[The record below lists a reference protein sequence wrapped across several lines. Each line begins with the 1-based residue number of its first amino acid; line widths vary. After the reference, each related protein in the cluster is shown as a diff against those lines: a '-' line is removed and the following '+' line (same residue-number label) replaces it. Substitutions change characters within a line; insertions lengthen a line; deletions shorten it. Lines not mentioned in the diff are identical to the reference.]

1 MTLCFFLKTLFL
13 EVEELKR
20 HQHIKI
26 KGKEKN
32 FFSKVKKKT
41 LKKIESTEVDGWLC
55 RGEKAKSSV
64 TPGHDQ
70 EIT

>member
-1 MTLCFFLKTLFL
+1 MTLCFFPKTLFL

-32 FFSKVKKKT
+32 FFSKVKKKKT

-55 RGEKAKSSV
+55 KGEKA
-64 TPGHDQ
+64 
-70 EIT
+70 

>member
-32 FFSKVKKKT
+32 FFSKVKKKKL
-41 LKKIESTEVDGWLC
+41 LKKLKVQ
-55 RGEKAKSSV
+55 K
-64 TPGHDQ
+64 
-70 EIT
+70 